1 MNCVPI
7 LKNKANGSVVFFV
20 DDSMFFI
27 VYDGGWESKML
38 MCTPAEPM
46 IISLIGKCRPED
58 LEDIEDPSEVRD
70 DILEFASNYVQ
81 ENEDAIYNKYK
92 DFKTFAGEDEINENA
107 EDIMIAKK
115 ENKFS
120 RPIIKGKDFKA
131 IADAAKNG
139 NPRALGIIEKYGSD
153 GKITQDELDKLV
165 AEFYIPEAEPIK
177 PAEEPEPAVEE
188 APAEEEIP
196 NPIKD
201 EPAEPEPIA
210 LGVSAVEPTT
220 SNLEYSD
227 SADSLE
233 SDKPLFTVDI
243 SKLLDDDLEGL
254 IDKIDIPDMS
264 FRDFIKNKKKDSLR
278 ARKNHD
284 HFAKYDADGRTS
296 YLVGKEDEY
305 AKSFDNKRKDNE
317 RKFKDMDGAIGA
329 YIISVDGLPDD
340 GVEMDDAKI
349 SQLYDTITDDD
360 GIMGAFG
367 RSWDEED
374 QEAMRATLLTLVQQ
388 YGKANVIAV
397 LNSLKSDNGAFRD
410 FRNGQID
417 QETKRYGKSLEE
429 LLK

>member
-1 MNCVPI
+1 M
-7 LKNKANGSVVFFV
+7 
-20 DDSMFFI
+20 D
-27 VYDGGWESKML
+27 EQ
-38 MCTPAEPM
+38 
-46 IISLIGKCRPED
+46 
-58 LEDIEDPSEVRD
+58 DIEFLEKSQTGEVVETRCLSCKFYRKEKNFCTAFMHSRLYL
-70 DILEFASNYVQ
+70 LENGVYTEDCGAYQPISAEAEQ
-81 ENEDAIYNKYK
+81 EQKQEEPNIEQEDK
-92 DFKTFAGEDEINENA
+92 E
-107 EDIMIAKK
+107 MAKP
-115 ENKFS
+115 FS

-177 PAEEPEPAVEE
+177 PAEQQDPIVE
-188 APAEEEIP
+188 APAEDEVP

-201 EPAEPEPIA
+201 EPSEPEPIA
-210 LGVSAVEPTT
+210 LGVSDVEPKT
-220 SNLEYSD
+220 SNLEYGD

-233 SDKPLFTVDI
+233 SNRPLPTVDI

-284 HFAKYDADGRTS
+284 HFAKYDADGRAN

-305 AKSFDNKRKDNE
+305 TKSFDNKRKDNE

-340 GVEMDDAKI
+340 GIEMDDAKI